1 MCIAGASLV
10 MSLST
15 GTFHEIWVDF
25 DIADWVIVGYGVVTV
40 ATFVLF
46 YTIVTMAGAVYL
58 AQVGY
63 IVTLTGV
70 GWGSWFFGER
80 PSIWLWASVVLVFAG
95 VALVNFSRGRA
106 KKA

>member
-1 MCIAGASLV
+1 MVA
-10 MSLST
+10 
-15 GTFHEIWVDF
+15 
-25 DIADWVIVGYGVVTV
+25 V
-40 ATFVLF
+40 ATYILY
-46 YTIVTMAGAVYL
+46 YTVIKIAGAVYL

-70 GWGSWFFGER
+70 GWGAWFFGER